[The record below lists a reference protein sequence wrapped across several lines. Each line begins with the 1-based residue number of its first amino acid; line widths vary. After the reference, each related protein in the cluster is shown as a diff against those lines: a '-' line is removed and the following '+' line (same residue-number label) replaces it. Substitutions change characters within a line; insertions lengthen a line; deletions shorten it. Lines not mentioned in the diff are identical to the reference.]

1 MSIFDFTGVN
11 DQGFTQIPVGR
22 YEARTVEW
30 WLRKKED
37 TGVLV
42 IDIDMEIISGTYKG
56 ETSRYFHSITDQ
68 EFSKGYL
75 LRMLKGVGIISDD
88 DRGANGELK
97 AEFVYGETDENGRVR
112 IVSMKVNDEERE
124 VDDLVCTAVV
134 ESYNNNRGERVTG
147 IKKLE
152 EPKDGDSA
160 PATNIAKRAGKAT
173 KPASK
178 GKAKPKKDGLPF

>member
-42 IDIDMEIISGTYKG
+42 IDMDMEITSGTYKG

-75 LRMLKGVGIISDD
+75 LRMLKGVGLISDD

-112 IVSMKVNDEERE
+112 IISMKVNDDERE
-124 VDDLVCTAVV
+124 VDGLACIAVV
-134 ESYNNNRGERVTG
+134 ESYNNNKGERVTG

-152 EPKDGDSA
+152 ETKDGNSA
-160 PATNIAKRAGKAT
+160 PAKDVEKTA
-173 KPASK
+173 KPAPKS
-178 GKAKPKKDGLPF
+178 KPKKNNLPF